1 MASQGIHIETSEKIL
16 NYLGKC
22 GIQKILA
29 VNLLQTDCQMI
40 IISPS
45 SGSNSDG
52 NTWIQF
58 C

>member
-52 NTWIQF
+52 NT
-58 C
+58 